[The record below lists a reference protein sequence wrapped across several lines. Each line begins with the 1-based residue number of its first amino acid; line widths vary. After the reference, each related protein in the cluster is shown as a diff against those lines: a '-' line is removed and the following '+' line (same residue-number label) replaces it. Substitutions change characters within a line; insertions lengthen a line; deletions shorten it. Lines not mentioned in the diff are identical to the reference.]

1 MNRSSVGSGGTPS
14 RDVPPHVESRVPP
27 LLVGDVHDLC
37 GVVVANHRTSVFDDR
52 LAIEAARVGL
62 LQPLLLELGEAGRR
76 QIACLDEARA
86 MFDGDEDIVRQLVDV
101 FLRDHERTV
110 VELQRASSAMDYAQL
125 AEIGHAVKGSVGL
138 FSANRAVEAA
148 RKLESLARAS
158 DPEAATSQA
167 RILISELGLLAR
179 VLRNDSA

>member
-1 MNRSSVGSGGTPS
+1 MPIIAMTAHAMEGDRQRCLDAGMDDYVSKPVHP
-14 RDVPPHVESRVPP
+14 RE
-27 LLVGDVHDLC
+27 LL
-37 GVVVANHRTSVFDDR
+37 A
-52 LAIEAARVGL
+52 AIERACGERAGGEADEEADVS
-62 LQPLLLELGEAGRR
+62 LLELGEAGRR